1 MEKHQVAHQLKAME
15 KSHFD
20 QWVLLFNETINE
32 LYTGENA
39 EKLKDRAKN
48 IAVIM
53 QMKILGIDK
62 EEFEGK

>member
-1 MEKHQVAHQLKAME
+1 M
-15 KSHFD
+15 
-20 QWVLLFNETINE
+20 N
-32 LYTGENA
+32 YTLGKNA